1 MGGLMLASC
10 DLVAFVATTD
20 LDRARQFYGETL
32 GLEPVETSPFAAVF
46 RANGTLLRVTPVPE
60 HVRAPYTVLGWA
72 VPDVAATVHALTARG
87 VAFTRYDGMAQDAL
101 GIWTAPDGA
110 RVAWFLDPDG
120 NNLSLTQFA

>member
-60 HVRAPYTVLGWA
+60 HVRARPTRCWA
-72 VPDVAATVHALTARG
+72 G
-87 VAFTRYDGMAQDAL
+87 
-101 GIWTAPDGA
+101 
-110 RVAWFLDPDG
+110 
-120 NNLSLTQFA
+120 LSPTSRRPFRP